1 MPPLIVPSRI
11 LQYSNVANKLSLIV
25 NKAHLNSLMCDVIS
39 SDCFQNVLLYNQSSK
54 CKSASINY
62 KALPWLSQIYSVF

>member
-1 MPPLIVPSRI
+1 MPPLIVPQGYCNT
-11 LQYSNVANKLSLIV
+11 LMANKLSLIV

-62 KALPWLSQIYSVF
+62 KALPG